1 MKKKIIWIII
11 IFFFILVFIGLYNKF
26 LGNEEKHLKINNT
39 KLSEEIKY
47 SSNTFQDV
55 NYSSTDSKGNE
66 YIIQATK
73 GEVDIANPN
82 IIFLDEVTALIKLN
96 DSGNIEIK
104 SDYGRY
110 NSENFDTIFSKN
122 VNIDYLEHNI
132 TGEYLD
138 FSINRNS
145 MIISRNVIYNSLENI
160 LKADEVDIEI
170 DSKNVKI
177 YMHNIKEKINIYSK
191 NKNGNN

>member
-1 MKKKIIWIII
+1 M
-11 IFFFILVFIGLYNKF
+11 VFIGLYNKF